1 MGAADEVKKRIDIV
15 EFISGYTPLKKAG
28 RTYKGLCPFHAEKTP
43 SFVVFP
49 DTQTWHCFGA
59 CGTGGDVFTFF
70 MQREG
75 LDFSEALRELA
86 QRAGVSLAPPTS
98 ETQAADRRRE
108 RLLDIHSA
116 AAQYFH
122 HLLRQS
128 KEGAVARE
136 YLAGRGIN
144 AETVERFQLG
154 YALDA
159 WEGLKSH
166 LAGRGYT
173 QDDLVAAGLLVKKE
187 ETGST
192 YDRFRN
198 RLIIPIRD
206 VQGRVI
212 AFGAR
217 ALNPN
222 DVPKYL
228 NSPQTPLFDKGETLF
243 GLDMAKKAIR
253 DADRAVIVEGYM
265 DVLSA
270 HQHGNANVVA
280 GMGTALT
287 EAQLKLLKRFTKS
300 FVLALDADTAGD
312 TATLRGIN
320 LAREAL
326 DRQAVPVPTAQG
338 LIRFEGRLDAEIRI
352 ATLPPGRDPDDILR
366 ETPEQWPTIIA
377 SALPVVDFY
386 LRVVSAQYDLAS
398 ARGKSELVREVLP
411 LLREIGDPVERAHYV
426 GQLARLVKVEERLL
440 MAELGDGP
448 KSPASSP
455 RPPGVPAGRV
465 QHPPAGP
472 KHGLARE
479 EYLLAT
485 ILGQPG
491 ALAAANEELAGL
503 DMDPLSADDFQN
515 AENRQVFLMLADW
528 ATRRAALTEKQAASA
543 DQSEDE
549 VAAQAQEPED
559 VPQIDGLIQQA
570 DALLQPQ
577 LELLRAGWD
586 ALPPAPPEALGK
598 DLVSGVL
605 KLRDRH
611 LQQEIANLR
620 FLQRD
625 AEENHDEEQHLYFQT
640 LANTAKEKLR
650 LVQAAMSRRSV
661 MGQRRAEA
669 ERFGAV
675 NM

>member
-1 MGAADEVKKRIDIV
+1 
-15 EFISGYTPLKKAG
+15 
-28 RTYKGLCPFHAEKTP
+28 
-43 SFVVFP
+43 
-49 DTQTWHCFGA
+49 
-59 CGTGGDVFTFF
+59 
-70 MQREG
+70 
-75 LDFSEALRELA
+75 
-86 QRAGVSLAPPTS
+86 
-98 ETQAADRRRE
+98 
-108 RLLDIHSA
+108 
-116 AAQYFH
+116 
-122 HLLRQS
+122 
-128 KEGAVARE
+128 
-136 YLAGRGIN
+136 
-144 AETVERFQLG
+144 
-154 YALDA
+154 
-159 WEGLKSH
+159 
-166 LAGRGYT
+166 
-173 QDDLVAAGLLVKKE
+173 
-187 ETGST
+187 
-192 YDRFRN
+192 
-198 RLIIPIRD
+198 

-243 GLDMAKKAIR
+243 GLDMAQKAIR
-253 DADRAVIVEGYM
+253 DADQAVIVEGYM

-386 LRVVSAQYDLAS
+386 LRVVSAQYDLTS